1 VIDGIRIYL
10 EGGGDHRD
18 SRAALRRGF
27 GEFLKSLR
35 EKARRSGM
43 RWDIIACGSRRFAYD
58 AFCNAVRSNRSSY
71 CILLVD
77 SESPVSQ
84 TPWKHLQTIDN
95 WIPPGVGDEHCQLMV
110 RTMETWLI
118 ADLRALEKFYGQDF
132 NGNRIPATENIESIE
147 KETLEEALKEATR
160 RTQKGEYH
168 KIRHGPRILEMLDSA
183 MVCGKAFHCSRLFDT
198 VNKVL
203 DGEPA

>member
-1 VIDGIRIYL
+1 MIEGVRIYL

-35 EKARRSGM
+35 EKARRRGI

-77 SESPVSQ
+77 SESSVSH
-84 TPWKHLQTIDN
+84 TPWQHLQKRDN
-95 WIPPGVGDEHCQLMV
+95 WLSQEISDEHCHLMV
-110 RTMETWLI
+110 QTMETWLI
-118 ADLRALEKFYGQDF
+118 ADRQALEKFYGRDF
-132 NGNRIPATENIESIE
+132 NGNRIPATENIESVE

-183 MVCGKAFHCSRLFDT
+183 LVCEKARHCSRLFDT
-198 VNKVL
+198 VNRVL
-203 DGEPA
+203 DGEPV